1 MCFTALAIM
10 KKLQTSYDM
19 QPKECII
26 GNVEEISKE
35 YNIEYFVRP
44 SSGNKMHVVQ
54 PPRKMKCKKC
64 SFNHE
69 CILFPLEKN
78 MYTYYCPYFQNGN
91 WIFSENPPNL

>member
-1 MCFTALAIM
+1 M

-91 WIFSENPPNL
+91 WIFSENPPNM